1 MYSLLP
7 EKQLKGI
14 KTFYVDKNLIMQQ
27 ERGLVNSVLSGSLS
41 HSAGSFS
48 LCRQSRYRTGADNLP
63 SAR

>member
-27 ERGLVNSVLSGSLS
+27 ERGLVNSALSGSLR
-41 HSAGSFS
+41 HSASSFS
-48 LCRQSRYRTGADNLP
+48 LCRQSRHRTGADNLP